1 MDRYTKAFVV
11 ASLSYFAAAAGI
23 GVWMAGTNAPAGA
36 AFAHVHF
43 NLLGFMAMM
52 VYGVGYFIVPRF
64 NARPLRWTAWVPLHF
79 WLANIGLVG
88 MVFTYPERP
97 SMGFTL
103 FCAISGIGAAMF
115 ALNLAVTILGAAPAE
130 ASHAEPA
137 TNQTRE
143 APPVKTGSTA
153 PAVLITPQTRVGE
166 ILSRW
171 PETAEI
177 LVQAGLAPLA
187 NPAHREKVKN
197 LPVTLEMACGNHD
210 LDLDDVVQRLNAA
223 VGGRPGAGSG
233 SAKAPAIG
241 PNDVIGDVLR
251 AHPATETVFRKYYGA
266 ACFSCPG
273 QATETV
279 RQSAMMH
286 NAREEELLRELNAA
300 AGF

>member
-11 ASLSYFAAAAGI
+11 ASLIYFASATGI

-36 AFAHVHF
+36 DFAHVHF

-52 VYGVGYFIVPRF
+52 VYGVGYFIIPRF
-64 NARPLRWTAWVPLHF
+64 NARALRWPSWVPLHF

-88 MVFTYPERP
+88 MVLTYPERP
-97 SMGFTL
+97 SAGFAL
-103 FCAISGIGAAMF
+103 FCAISGVGAAMF
-115 ALNLAVTILGAAPAE
+115 ALNLSLTILGAAPVE
-130 ASHAEPA
+130 ATRAAPP
-137 TNQTRE
+137 TNQPGE
-143 APPVKTGSTA
+143 APPVKTESTA

-166 ILSRW
+166 ILTRW

-177 LVQAGLAPLA
+177 LVLAGLAPLA

-210 LDLDDVVQRLNAA
+210 LDLDDVVHRLNAA
-223 VGGRPGAGSG
+223 VGGAVGPG

-241 PNDVIGDVLR
+241 LNDVIGDVLR
-251 AHPATETVFRKYYGA
+251 THPATETVFRKYYGA

-273 QATETV
+273 QATETI

-286 NAREEELLRELNAA
+286 NAPEEELLRELNAA
-300 AGF
+300 AGR

>member
-1 MDRYTKAFVV
+1 MDRYTKAFVA
-11 ASLSYFAAAAGI
+11 ASLVWFATAAGI

-36 AFAHVHF
+36 DFAHVHF

-52 VYGVGYFIVPRF
+52 IFGVGYFIVPRF
-64 NARPLRWTAWVPLHF
+64 NARALRWPGWVPLHF

-88 MVFTYPERP
+88 MVLTYPERP
-97 SMGFTL
+97 SAGFTI
-103 FCAISGIGAAMF
+103 FCAISGVGAAMF
-115 ALNLAVTILGAAPAE
+115 ALNLGVTILGPAPAV
-130 ASHAEPA
+130 AATAEPA
-137 TNQTRE
+137 KPQ
-143 APPVKTGSTA
+143 PVKAAPVSGA
-153 PAVLITPQTRVGE
+153 PAARPVLITGETRVGE
-166 ILSRW
+166 ILTRW

-210 LDLDDVVQRLNAA
+210 LDLEDVLRRLNEA
-223 VGGRPGAGSG
+223 VGGGAG
-233 SAKAPAIG
+233 AAPPVIG
-241 PNDVIGDVLR
+241 PDDVIGDVLR
-251 AHPATETVFRKYYGA
+251 VHPATETVFRKYYGA

-286 NAREEELLRELNAA
+286 NVREEELLGELNEA
-300 AGF
+300 AGRG